1 MADEEYSFKKETLA
15 YKKELE
21 DKLGPDYIVGSESI
35 IVNPNDDFKE
45 LYYAKVYR
53 KKDK

>member
-1 MADEEYSFKKETLA
+1 MSEQSEFQKEVQE

-45 LYYAKVYR
+45 LYFAKVYR
-53 KKDK
+53 KKNK

>member
-1 MADEEYSFKKETLA
+1 MNEASDFEKEVA
-15 YKKELE
+15 EYKKELE
-21 DKLGPDYIVGSESI
+21 DKLGDEYIVGSESI

-45 LYYAKVYR
+45 LYFAKVYR